1 MKELKSYIQSV
12 NTCSESL
19 IREVWSDQDECS
31 MIFPKGEVE
40 GLDAILASFYHG
52 AMAQYETRD
61 LQQDDVKV
69 QEFCDITL
77 VRFYWTLYATMKDS
91 GEKAGA
97 CALFQT
103 AVRHGVNTCEHSYIS
118 IYWLNSR
125 TRKKHDFSQPCFFYC
140 LECSVSRVCSSKS
153 RPSNCI

>member
-12 NTCSESL
+12 NTCSDSL

-40 GLDAILASFYHG
+40 G

-61 LQQDDVKV
+61 LQQDDVKI
-69 QEFCDITL
+69 QEFCDITI

-91 GEKAGA
+91 GEHIMNKGRET
-97 CALFQT
+97 QIY
-103 AVRHGVNTCEHSYIS
+103 RSYPQGKKLVHVH
-118 IYWLNSR
+118 YSR
-125 TRKKHDFSQPCFFYC
+125 LP
-140 LECSVSRVCSSKS
+140 
-153 RPSNCI
+153 

>member
-12 NTCSESL
+12 NTCSDSL

-61 LQQDDVKV
+61 LQQDDVKI
-69 QEFCDITL
+69 QEFCDITI
-77 VRFYWTLYATMKDS
+77 VRFYEGQRGTYHEQGKGNTDLPQLSA

-118 IYWLNSR
+118 
-125 TRKKHDFSQPCFFYC
+125 T
-140 LECSVSRVCSSKS
+140 
-153 RPSNCI
+153 

>member
-12 NTCSESL
+12 NTCSDSL

-52 AMAQYETRD
+52 AMAQYETRY

-69 QEFCDITL
+69 QEFCDITI

-91 GEKAGA
+91 GEHIMNKGRET
-97 CALFQT
+97 QIY
-103 AVRHGVNTCEHSYIS
+103 RSYPQGKKLVHVH
-118 IYWLNSR
+118 YSR
-125 TRKKHDFSQPCFFYC
+125 LP
-140 LECSVSRVCSSKS
+140 
-153 RPSNCI
+153 

>member
-12 NTCSESL
+12 NTCSDSL

-61 LQQDDVKV
+61 LQQDDVKI
-69 QEFCDITL
+69 QEFCDITI

-91 GEKAGA
+91 GEHIMNKGRETQIYRSYPQGKSWCMCIIPDCRKAW
-97 CALFQT
+97 
-103 AVRHGVNTCEHSYIS
+103 R
-118 IYWLNSR
+118 
-125 TRKKHDFSQPCFFYC
+125 
-140 LECSVSRVCSSKS
+140 
-153 RPSNCI
+153 

>member
-1 MKELKSYIQSV
+1 MKELESYIQSV
-12 NTCSESL
+12 NTCSDSL

-61 LQQDDVKV
+61 LQQDDVKI
-69 QEFCDITL
+69 QEFCDITI

-91 GEKAGA
+91 GEHIMNKGRETQIYRSYPQGKK
-97 CALFQT
+97 L
-103 AVRHGVNTCEHSYIS
+103 EHVHY
-118 IYWLNSR
+118 
-125 TRKKHDFSQPCFFYC
+125 
-140 LECSVSRVCSSKS
+140 SKL
-153 RPSNCI
+153 P

>member
-12 NTCSESL
+12 NTCSDSL

-61 LQQDDVKV
+61 LQQDDVKI
-69 QEFCDITL
+69 QEFCEITI

-91 GEKAGA
+91 GEHIMNKGRET
-97 CALFQT
+97 QIY
-103 AVRHGVNTCEHSYIS
+103 RSYPQGIKLVHVH
-118 IYWLNSR
+118 YSR
-125 TRKKHDFSQPCFFYC
+125 LP
-140 LECSVSRVCSSKS
+140 
-153 RPSNCI
+153 